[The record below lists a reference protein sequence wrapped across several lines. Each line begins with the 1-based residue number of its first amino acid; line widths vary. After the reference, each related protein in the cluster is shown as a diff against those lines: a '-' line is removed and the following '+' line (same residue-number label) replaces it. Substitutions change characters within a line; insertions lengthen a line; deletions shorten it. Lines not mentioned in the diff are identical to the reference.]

1 MSTPNL
7 LPLDGYTV
15 VSLEQA
21 VAAPLATRHLA
32 DLGARVIKLERV
44 GEGDFARNYDS
55 AVKGLASHFVWLNR
69 GKESV
74 AVDLKDPAALAMVK
88 RLIGA
93 ADVFVHNTAPGAAER
108 LGLGIA
114 ELREEFPNLIT
125 AAITGYG
132 TAGPHQHRKAYDML
146 IQAESGLVSIT
157 GTPETATKTGIPAS
171 DIAAAHYTCQ
181 SILAALLRRER
192 TGVGATLDI
201 SMLDA
206 TAEWLGHPMYMRLYA
221 GKQIQRMGLSHASIA
236 PYNAYPTQDGEVLI
250 GIQNDR
256 GWAALMQDV
265 FERPEYVTDPR
276 FATNIARVEHRF
288 ECDAVVAA
296 EAKKFSSQQLE
307 ERLDRANVAFAQLRD
322 LQGLIDHPQLAE
334 RDRWRTVDSPAGQLQ
349 ALLPPMNFRDVE
361 LPVGRIP
368 ALGED
373 TVSVLTEFGVGAD
386 DVERLLSEGSL
397 GTWDR
402 AAPAEHGESAGV

>member
-1 MSTPNL
+1 MSHSTL
-7 LPLDGYTV
+7 LPLAGYTV

-44 GEGDFARNYDS
+44 GEGDFARNYDT

-74 AVDLKDPAALAMVK
+74 ALDLKNPDALSIAK
-88 RLIGA
+88 RLTA
-93 ADVFVHNTAPGAAER
+93 NADVFVQNTAPGAAER
-108 LGLGIA
+108 LGLGA
-114 ELREEFPNLIT
+114 EQLRADHPELIT

-132 TAGPHQHRKAYDML
+132 TSGPHKNRKAYDML

-192 TGVGATLDI
+192 SGIGATLDI

-221 GKQIQRMGLSHASIA
+221 DKQIQRMGLSHASIA
-236 PYNAYPTQDGEVLI
+236 PYNAYPTKDGEVLI

-256 GWAALMQDV
+256 GWAALMNDV
-265 FERPEYVTDPR
+265 FDRPEYVIDPR
-276 FATNIARVEHRF
+276 FETNVDRVQNRF
-288 ECDAVVAA
+288 ECDALVAREAQKFTSA
-296 EAKKFSSQQLE
+296 ELE
-307 ERLDRANVAFAQLRD
+307 QKLNDANVASAQIRD
-322 LQGLIDHPQLAE
+322 IQGLIDHPQLSS
-334 RDRWRTVDSPAGQLQ
+334 RDRWRTIDSPAGELR

-361 LPVGRIP
+361 LPTGDIP
-368 ALGED
+368 ALGQH
-373 TVSVLTEFGVGAD
+373 TEAI
-386 DVERLLSEGSL
+386 LSEL
-397 GTWDR
+397 
-402 AAPAEHGESAGV
+402 GESAHEIDTLLAQGSIGVLQDHIPAAEQAGV